1 MSEIR
6 KKILIA
12 EDDSMLLNIVTEK
25 LVQEGFDVI
34 QAKDGLEG
42 LHKALSERPDLIL
55 LDILMPKMDGVTM
68 LKKLREDKKSVATP
82 VILLTNV
89 TYGPQIDEAIK
100 HGVQDFMIK
109 TNWKLDDVVAKI
121 KQKLAM
127 NHFGGKKS

>member
-1 MSEIR
+1 MKEAS

-25 LVQEGFDVI
+25 LVKEGFEVI
-34 QAKDGLEG
+34 QAKDGEEALR
-42 LHKALSERPDLIL
+42 KARTENPDLIL
-55 LDILMPKMDGVTM
+55 LDVLMPVMDGVTM
-68 LKKLREDKKSVATP
+68 LKKLREEKKFVATP

-109 TNWKLDDVVAKI
+109 TNWKLDDVVEKI

-127 NHFGGKKS
+127 DHLEGKKK

>member
-1 MSEIR
+1 MSELK

-12 EDDSMLLNIVTEK
+12 EDDSMLSNIMTEK
-25 LVQEGFDVI
+25 LVKEGFGVI
-34 QAKDGLEG
+34 QAKDGEE
-42 LHKALSERPDLIL
+42 ALSEALSQRPDLIL

-82 VILLTNV
+82 VIILTNV

-109 TNWKLDDVVAKI
+109 TNWKLEDVVEKI
-121 KQKLAM
+121 KQKLAI
-127 NHFGGKKS
+127 NGVK